1 MRKAKIG
8 GNRTRERESEC
19 CDVVDREKENTGEE
33 AEIKLIRAF
42 FTVGKHC
49 LCGS

>member
-8 GNRTRERESEC
+8 GNRTREGEC
-19 CDVVDREKENTGEE
+19 CDVVDREKENTGKE

-42 FTVGKHC
+42 LTVGKHC
-49 LCGS
+49 LCER